1 MSGDGGGSGSGTT
14 PVAAVHDSHQPRPYK
29 GRQMIEPIS
38 EKLERALVTSIHR
51 NERVFVK
58 LRGVYKEALVCTDS
72 RVIILKA
79 GWMTGQLFGT
89 DMFQCPYRNVAG
101 AQVNF
106 HLITGYFE
114 LSAGGMQNTTK
125 SFWNN
130 DKAVSAAKAPNC
142 VSISG
147 RDRAEKFRK
156 ACAFIMHMASGGA
169 SAGIQPSG
177 DSINTL
183 ERLAKLR
190 DTGVIF
196 FAPVQSKKA
205 QILSR
210 L

>member
-1 MSGDGGGSGSGTT
+1 
-14 PVAAVHDSHQPRPYK
+14 
-29 GRQMIEPIS
+29 MIEPIP
-38 EKLERALVTSIHR
+38 EKLERALGTSIHQ
-51 NERVFVK
+51 NEPVAVK
-58 LRGVYKEALVCTDS
+58 LRGVYKEALVCTNT

-79 GWMTGQLFGT
+79 GWMTGQWFGT

-125 SFWNN
+125 SFWNT

-169 SAGIQPSG
+169 SAGIRHSG
-177 DSINTL
+177 DSISTL

-190 DTGVIF
+190 DAGVISAAEF
-196 FAPVQSKKA
+196 ESKKA

>member
-1 MSGDGGGSGSGTT
+1 
-14 PVAAVHDSHQPRPYK
+14 
-29 GRQMIEPIS
+29 MIEPIS
-38 EKLERALVTSIHR
+38 EKLERALSAALVPS
-51 NERVFVK
+51 EKVFVK
-58 LRGVYKEALVCTDS
+58 LGGAFKEALVCTIT

-89 DMFQCPYRNVAG
+89 DMFQCPYPNVAG

-106 HLITGYFE
+106 HLMTGYFE
-114 LSAGGMQNTTK
+114 LSAGGMQNAPK
-125 SFWNN
+125 SFWNS

-142 VSISG
+142 VSIGG
-147 RDRAEKFRK
+147 RDRADKFRK

-169 SAGIQPSG
+169 RAGQPTG
-177 DSINTL
+177 EDSLGTL

-190 DTGVIF
+190 DTGVIS
-196 FAPVQSKKA
+196 AAEYEAKKA